1 MLSTLPNWPSDDTP
15 HPPHPMIVNC
25 YIVGKCIV
33 AAPLI
38 IIFSH

>member
-1 MLSTLPNWPSDDTP
+1 MLSTLPNWPSDDTQ
-15 HPPHPMIVNC
+15 PHPMIVNC

>member
-1 MLSTLPNWPSDDTP
+1 MLSTLPNWPSDDTQ
-15 HPPHPMIVNC
+15 PHPMIVNY